1 MKGINKGIF
10 NPIKAIDE
18 VSKKLYLMAEISM
31 LGMMAIVFVSV
42 ILRYVFNT
50 PWHWTEE
57 VTELMLVLLTFFA
70 TAEIL
75 RIRRHIKLTL
85 LFDRFPIRPR
95 KGVDIFFCA
104 VGLVFCAVLAREVI
118 DVAWIAWEAD
128 MRRPTLLS
136 SPLVLP
142 YSFMAVGFIFLF
154 LEYLVRIIKIRGKS

>member
-18 VSKKLYLMAEISM
+18 VSKKLHLMAEICVFGIM
-31 LGMMAIVFVSV
+31 VIVFAAVV
-42 ILRYVFNT
+42 MRYVLNT

-70 TAEIL
+70 VAEIL

-85 LFDRFPIRPR
+85 LFDRFPKRLR
-95 KGVDIFFCA
+95 KGLDVSFSI
-104 VGLVFCAVLAREVI
+104 VGLLFCAVLAREVI
-118 DVAWIAWEAD
+118 DVAWMAWEAG

-136 SPLVLP
+136 SSLVIP
-142 YSFMAVGFIFLF
+142 YSLMAVGLIFLC
-154 LEYLVRIIKIRGKS
+154 LEYLIRIIKIRGES